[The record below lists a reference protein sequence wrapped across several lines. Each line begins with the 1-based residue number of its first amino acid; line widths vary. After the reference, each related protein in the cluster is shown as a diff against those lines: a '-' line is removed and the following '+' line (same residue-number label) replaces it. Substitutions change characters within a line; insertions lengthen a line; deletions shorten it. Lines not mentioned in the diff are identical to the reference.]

1 MRRWTIFLVIVLMLL
16 TAAGAFACPMCKDSV
31 PSSDA
36 QAVGGVPSGFNNTI
50 YLMLGGLL
58 CVIGMITFTLIK
70 GAQSSV
76 HARALRNSEE
86 S

>member
-36 QAVGGVPSGFNNTI
+36 QAVGGVPSGFNTTI
-50 YLMLGGLL
+50 YLMLGALV
-58 CVIGMITFTLIK
+58 CVIGMVAFTLIK

-76 HARALRNSEE
+76 HAKAVQNSQG